1 MWHRMPDGANAYPA
15 YECPRSVNM
24 WNGLA
29 ERGIACRMA
38 LNAYPAYNFPTDER
52 LNRDIK
58 L

>member
-15 YECPRSVNM
+15 Y
-24 WNGLA
+24 
-29 ERGIACRMA
+29 
-38 LNAYPAYNFPTDER
+38 NFPTEEG

>member
-1 MWHRMPDGANAYPA
+1 MWHPMPDGANAYPA
-15 YECPRSVNM
+15 YECCRIPHM
-24 WNGLA
+24 WIDAA
-29 ERGIACRMA
+29 ECGIACRIA